1 MTRLKLMGA
10 AAVLS
15 AALAMPAMAQEAT
28 QEPGMIGF
36 SYPNSHYLRGGFG
49 ARMPDM
55 AERQGYVRSYGP
67 RVYGSYAAP
76 PFGYS
81 SYGYYDP
88 EW

>member
-1 MTRLKLMGA
+1 MTKLKLMGA

-15 AALAMPAMAQEAT
+15 TALAMPAMAQEAT

-49 ARMPDM
+49 ARTPDL
-55 AERQGYVRSYGP
+55 AERHGYVRSYGP
-67 RVYGSYAAP
+67 RVYGGYAAP
-76 PFGYS
+76 PLGYS